1 MNILYVK
8 MKASANVYRKSIKT
22 DDIAELFCSN
32 PEIKHQAL
40 GIKVGNIISI
50 KEEHVIV
57 DIMKVIEQITVQIKD
72 VEVIPIGETDTV
84 VHFVAPDTKQNRVMK
99 IIRQNGKILF
109 VAAICFCGTAF
120 TIMSFH
126 TDIGIRNLFEDFY
139 RVFGLEYRDGLGVF
153 ELFYSLGLGIGIII
167 FFNHFGKKKMTE
179 DPTPLQVEMNTYES
193 NVNQTLVENE
203 DKK

>member
-1 MNILYVK
+1 MDILYVK
-8 MKASANVYRKSIKT
+8 MKPSAKVYRKSIKT
-22 DDIAELFCSN
+22 DDIAELFCMN
-32 PEIKHQAL
+32 PEIEHQAL
-40 GIKVGNIISI
+40 GIEVGNFISE

-57 DIMKVIEQITVQIKD
+57 DIMKVIEKITVQLKD

-84 VHFVAPDTKQNRVMK
+84 VHFITPDKKQNKLMQKIWQTGK
-99 IIRQNGKILF
+99 IIF
-109 VAAICFCGTAF
+109 VAAICFAGTAF

-139 RVFGLEYRDGLGVF
+139 RVFGLEYKDGLGVF

-193 NVNQTLVENE
+193 NVNQTLVGNE